1 MLDDCVMYS
10 RHLFVIILSA
20 ATEQLI
26 PQLLCKLYM
35 FVIWMMCGNT
45 ISVVV
50 YYLIIVLMN
59 RIMWA
64 TDVSS

>member
-1 MLDDCVMYS
+1 MYS